1 MKDSPRWRFPKN
13 VKAAH
18 NSEVRQVIKV
28 GEEASELFDAVCRDE
43 SAMRLC
49 EEAWDCIQACEG
61 LLRKHP
67 YVSAIAHAR
76 VVIKCMRRGDYDGH

>member
-1 MKDSPRWRFPKN
+1 MKDSPRWRFPLN
-13 VKAAH
+13 RKAAQS
-18 NSEVRQVIKV
+18 NEVRQAMKV
-28 GEEASELFDAVCRDE
+28 GEEASEVLDAVSNDE
-43 SAMRLC
+43 GALRVC

-76 VVIKCMRRGDYDGH
+76 VAIKCMRRGDYVGY

>member
-1 MKDSPRWRFPKN
+1 MKDSPRWRFPLN
-13 VKAAH
+13 RKAAQ
-18 NSEVRQVIKV
+18 NSEIRQADKCL
-28 GEEASELFDAVCRDE
+28 EEAHEVFSAAVNNE
-43 SAMRLC
+43 GTMRLC

-76 VVIKCMRRGDYDGH
+76 VVIKCMRRGDYVGD